1 MQRKHTGFTLI
12 ELLVV
17 VGIIMVLTALAVPR
31 FLRSKM
37 AANEASAVASLRTLL
52 TANITYST
60 TYGNAYSPDLPSL
73 GGNPPPNCNNAN
85 VIDSALASGIKSGY
99 AFTYVLASP
108 VAVPPPGCAPG
119 GNSFTIQAT
128 PAAVGSSGQR
138 SFCTDDTTVIR
149 FDLSGALIP
158 APCSTSGMSAL
169 H

>member
-1 MQRKHTGFTLI
+1 MRRQPTGSTLI
-12 ELLVV
+12 ELLLVV
-17 VGIIMVLTALAVPR
+17 EIIMVLPALAVPK

-60 TYGNAYSPDLPSL
+60 TYGNAYSPDLSSL

-85 VIDSALASGIKSGY
+85 VIDGTLASGIKSGY

-119 GNSFTIQAT
+119 GNSFTFPAT
-128 PAAVGSSGQR
+128 PAARRRAARQSPWKPSS
-138 SFCTDDTTVIR
+138 
-149 FDLSGALIP
+149 
-158 APCSTSGMSAL
+158 CSDEN
-169 H
+169 

>member
-1 MQRKHTGFTLI
+1 MQRKQTGFTLI
-12 ELLVV
+12 ELLIV
-17 VGIIMVLTALAVPR
+17 VGIILVLAALAVPR

-73 GGNPPPNCNNAN
+73 GGNPPPNCNNAHL
-85 VIDSALASGIKSGY
+85 IDSALASGLKSGY

-119 GNSFTIQAT
+119 GNSFTIQT
-128 PAAVGSSGQR
+128 SPASVGRTGQP
-138 SFCTDDTTVIR
+138 SLCTDGST
-149 FDLSGALIP
+149 LI
-158 APCSTSGMSAL
+158 
-169 H
+169 